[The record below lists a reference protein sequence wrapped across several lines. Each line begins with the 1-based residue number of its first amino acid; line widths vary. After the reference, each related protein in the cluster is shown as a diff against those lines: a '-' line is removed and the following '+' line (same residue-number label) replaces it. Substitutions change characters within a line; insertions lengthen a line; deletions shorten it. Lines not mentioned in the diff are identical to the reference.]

1 MPVVAVTGHMDLAEQ
16 SGPLVRS
23 ALREVLTEQREP
35 LIGISC
41 LAPGADSLFAEAVLE
56 ARGALLVVL
65 PSRDYRAT
73 HVRPAHARDFDR
85 LLAAAEEVIVLP
97 FERAGR
103 EAYEAANKELIRRA
117 DLLVA
122 VWDGSAPSG
131 RGGGTADAVQEARDA
146 GVPVRVVWPEHAA
159 RG

>member
-1 MPVVAVTGHMDLAEQ
+1 MPTVAVTGHMDLAERTAFLVRAALRELLAEQ
-16 SGPLVRS
+16 RGPLV
-23 ALREVLTEQREP
+23 
-35 LIGISC
+35 GISC

-56 ARGALLVVL
+56 AHGSLLVVL
-65 PSRDYRAT
+65 PSRDYRAAQ
-73 HVRPAHARDFDR
+73 VRAAHAQDFDR
-85 LLAAAEEVIVLP
+85 LLTSAEEVVVLP
-97 FERAGR
+97 FETAGR
-103 EAYEAANKELIRRA
+103 EAYEAANKELVRRA

-131 RGGGTADAVQEARDA
+131 NGGGTADAVQDARDA